1 MTRLS
6 GLSAE
11 AKELHCS
18 SQHDLISSASPA
30 DVIIPPL
37 LIEELETVQPTK
49 YKNLTISARLWCQ

>member
-18 SQHDLISSASPA
+18 SLHDLISSASPT

-37 LIEELETVQPTK
+37 LIEELETMQPTK
-49 YKNLTISARLWCQ
+49 YKT